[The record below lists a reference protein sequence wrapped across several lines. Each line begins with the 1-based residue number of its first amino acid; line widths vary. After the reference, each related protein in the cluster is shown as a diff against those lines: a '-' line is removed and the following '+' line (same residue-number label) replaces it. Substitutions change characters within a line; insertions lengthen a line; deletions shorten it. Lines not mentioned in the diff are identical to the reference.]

1 MSKIK
6 RLIMAAIVTFALAN
20 ATLAGNIHT
29 GVVAPPPPPPPS
41 ESLAAE
47 PQSLPIPGETT
58 TDLISS
64 DLGAEIILNLLQVL
78 SVY

>member
-6 RLIMAAIVTFALAN
+6 RLIMAAIVTLALAS
-20 ATLAGNIHT
+20 ATFAGNIHT
-29 GVVAPPPPPPPS
+29 GVVAPPPPPPG

-47 PQSLPIPGETT
+47 PQSLPIPAETT
-58 TDLISS
+58 TDLIAS
-64 DLGAEIILNLLQVL
+64 DLGTEIILNLLQVL

>member
-6 RLIMAAIVTFALAN
+6 RLIMAAIVTFALAS
-20 ATLAGNIHT
+20 ATFAGNIHT

-41 ESLAAE
+41 ELAAE
-47 PQSLPIPGETT
+47 SQSLPIPGETT

-64 DLGAEIILNLLQVL
+64 DLGTQIILNLLQVL